1 MIPGG
6 ELRPMGPD
14 MPFHG
19 MDRGQTG
26 AGSNLVG
33 TLVGMATLLLGAIFF
48 IGALVV
54 IAAVFMVVVLVALCV
69 AAVRGVVHALTP
81 RSAGRPV
88 EPARFHPTAVIETTA
103 KVIRSAAPKPRG

>member
-1 MIPGG
+1 MADG

-19 MDRGQTG
+19 MDPGRTG
-26 AGSNLVG
+26 AGSNLLT
-33 TLVGMATLLLGAIFF
+33 TLVGMVTLLVGAIFF

-54 IAAVFMVVVLVALCV
+54 IAAIFMVVVLVALGV
-69 AAVRGVVHALTP
+69 AAIRGVVHALSP
-81 RSAGRPV
+81 HAADRPV
-88 EPARFHPTAVIETTA
+88 EPAQFRPAAVIETTA

>member
-1 MIPGG
+1 MAAGG
-6 ELRPMGPD
+6 ELSPMGPD

-19 MDRGQTG
+19 MDHGGAG
-26 AGSNLVG
+26 AGSNLAAS
-33 TLVGMATLLLGAIFF
+33 LLGMVTLLVGAIFF

-69 AAVRGVVHALTP
+69 AAIRGAVHALRP
-81 RSAGRPV
+81 RSADRPV
-88 EPARFHPTAVIETTA
+88 EPAQFRPAAVIETTA